1 MSWRSWSG
9 EYIERVVVF
18 HVKHCGVGRFAG
30 WLFESVVSSLLVVGV
45 SRGTVVVM
53 VLGVLLG
60 IGDGAFNGVFHVK
73 HDVFTTTHLFH
84 VKRCFCFTTSQ
95 GCQCV
100 SRETQGGVVKLLV
113 MVFENSFSCRC

>member
-1 MSWRSWSG
+1 M
-9 EYIERVVVF
+9 
-18 HVKHCGVGRFAG
+18 
-30 WLFESVVSSLLVVGV
+30 VGV

-53 VLGVLLG
+53 GLGVLLG
-60 IGDGAFNGVFHVK
+60 IRDGAFNGVFHVK

>member
-9 EYIERVVVF
+9 EFIERGVVF

-53 VLGVLLG
+53 GLGVLLG
-60 IGDGAFNGVFHVK
+60 IGDEAFNGVFHVK
-73 HDVFTTTHLFH
+73 RGSLFGMI
-84 VKRCFCFTTSQ
+84 RWD
-95 GCQCV
+95 
-100 SRETQGGVVKLLV
+100 
-113 MVFENSFSCRC
+113 

>member
-1 MSWRSWSG
+1 MLDWPG
-9 EYIERVVVF
+9 DCHLVLCFLVF
-18 HVKHCGVGRFAG
+18 ECF
-30 WLFESVVSSLLVVGV
+30 S
-45 SRGTVVVM
+45 M
-53 VLGVLLG
+53 
-60 IGDGAFNGVFHVK
+60 FHVK

-113 MVFENSFSCRC
+113 MVFENCFSCRCRGGGVSRETLVLNLIQLLGNVVQRLKALTCMTTF

>member
-53 VLGVLLG
+53 VLGCCWELGMGLLME
-60 IGDGAFNGVFHVK
+60 
-73 HDVFTTTHLFH
+73 
-84 VKRCFCFTTSQ
+84 CFT
-95 GCQCV
+95 
-100 SRETQGGVVKLLV
+100 
-113 MVFENSFSCRC
+113 

>member
-9 EYIERVVVF
+9 EFIERVVAF
-18 HVKHCGVGRFAG
+18 HVKHCGVDRFAG

-60 IGDGAFNGVFHVK
+60 IEDGVFNGVFHVK
-73 HDVFTTTHLFH
+73 RGGLF
-84 VKRCFCFTTSQ
+84 
-95 GCQCV
+95 
-100 SRETQGGVVKLLV
+100 GVVVVVLWVGIVLP
-113 MVFENSFSCRC
+113 

>member
-45 SRGTVVVM
+45 SRGTWVM
-53 VLGVLLG
+53 LVKEIFCDCGRVLKLVLWG
-60 IGDGAFNGVFHVK
+60 GCGVFV
-73 HDVFTTTHLFH
+73 
-84 VKRCFCFTTSQ
+84 
-95 GCQCV
+95 
-100 SRETQGGVVKLLV
+100 
-113 MVFENSFSCRC
+113 